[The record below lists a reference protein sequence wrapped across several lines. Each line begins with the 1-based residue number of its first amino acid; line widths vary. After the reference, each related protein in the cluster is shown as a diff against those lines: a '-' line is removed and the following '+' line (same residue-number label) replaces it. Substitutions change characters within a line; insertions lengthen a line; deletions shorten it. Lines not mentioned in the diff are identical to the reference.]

1 MNKFL
6 AAAAALLISGAAFAQ
21 VGTTVKEGAKA
32 TGDKIEQGAQATA
45 GAVTSEPNKSAHKAK
60 AKYHKAKA
68 SEEATTAK
76 DAASNIGK

>member
-6 AAAAALLISGAAFAQ
+6 AAAAALVISGTAFAQ

-45 GAVTSEPNKSAHKAK
+45 GAVTSEPSKSVHKAK

-68 SEEATTAK
+68 AQEATAAK
-76 DAASNIGK
+76 EAASNIGK

>member
-6 AAAAALLISGAAFAQ
+6 AAAAALVVSGAAFAQ

-45 GAVTSEPNKSAHKAK
+45 GAVTSEPSKSVHKAK

-68 SEEATTAK
+68 AQEATAAK
-76 DAASNIGK
+76 DAGANRP

>member
-45 GAVTSEPNKSAHKAK
+45 GAVTSEPNKSVHKAK

-68 SEEATTAK
+68 SQEATAAK
-76 DAASNIGK
+76 EAAGNIGK